1 VPKVVCAADAEQ
13 SYALYLPKAYTADRK
28 WPLLYLYD
36 PRKRGAVAAE
46 LFRDAAER
54 YGWILA
60 SSNNTVSDDPAA
72 RNDVAARALWID
84 VNARFPV
91 DPRRVYAAGFSG
103 GARLAALLAQK
114 LTGEVAGVIL
124 SGGGFPDSSQPQ
136 KGLPFAVFGT
146 AGNVDFNYV
155 EMRRLD
161 RALARLGAAHRLA
174 VFDGP
179 HSWCPAPVCTEA
191 IEWLELK
198 AMKGGT
204 RTKDA
209 ELVERLR
216 RDRMARAAALESGGR
231 KADAFVWYSEIVE
244 DFGGLAETND
254 AAAAAERLQ
263 AQPAVR
269 KDLAQQERREEA
281 EGGRVARLWADLTAA
296 LASEPLPPASTVAA
310 RLGIPNLLREAG
322 PDRPEAERLSAKR
335 VIAQIFV
342 QSAFYVPRELAAKHD
357 FARAELLTA
366 VAAELA
372 PERAGGAWYNL
383 ACFRALAGDRKGA
396 ISSLRSA
403 VRKGYRDITAIESD
417 PDLASLRE
425 DPGYRAI
432 VEELKKPTS

>member
-1 VPKVVCAADAEQ
+1 VPKVVCTADAEQ

-60 SSNNTVSDDPAA
+60 SSNNTLSDDPTAH
-72 RNDVAARALWID
+72 NDVAARALWID
-84 VNARFPV
+84 VNARFSV

-124 SGGGFPDSSQPQ
+124 SGGGFPESSLPQ

-161 RALARLGAAHRLA
+161 RALVRLGAAHRLA

-191 IEWLELK
+191 VEWLELQAVK
-198 AMKGGT
+198 SGT

-231 KADAFVWYSEIVE
+231 RADAFVRYSEIVE

-254 AAAAAERLQ
+254 AAAAAARLG

-269 KDLAQQERREEA
+269 KDLAQQERREES

-296 LASEPLPPASTVAA
+296 LASEPLPPASTVAS
-310 RLGIPNLLREAG
+310 RLGIPSLLREAG

-342 QSAFYVPRELAAKHD
+342 QSAFYVPRELVAKHD

-396 ISSLRSA
+396 IASLRSA
-403 VRKGYRDITAIESD
+403 VRKGYRDVTAIEAD

-425 DPGYRAI
+425 DPAYRAI